1 MAILIYSAWQG
12 FTHCSSFVLFYFQRY
27 LDPRNP
33 DQAKSDTKGLMDII
47 DNDKD
52 GYLSWDEIM
61 QHKDVFIQSKVVNVK
76 RTLHDE
82 F

>member
-1 MAILIYSAWQG
+1 MNGNIFFFL
-12 FTHCSSFVLFYFQRY
+12 QRY

-33 DQAKSDTKGLMDII
+33 DQAKSDTKGLIDIV
-47 DNDKD
+47 DVNKD
-52 GYLSWDEIM
+52 GFLSWDEIM
-61 QHKDVFIQSKVVNVK
+61 EHKDVFIQSKVVNVK

>member
-1 MAILIYSAWQG
+1 MSVIL
-12 FTHCSSFVLFYFQRY
+12 LFCIFQEY

-33 DQAKSDTKGLMDII
+33 DQAKSDTKNLI
-47 DNDKD
+47 DLVDQNKD
-52 GYLSWDEIM
+52 GLLSWDEIM